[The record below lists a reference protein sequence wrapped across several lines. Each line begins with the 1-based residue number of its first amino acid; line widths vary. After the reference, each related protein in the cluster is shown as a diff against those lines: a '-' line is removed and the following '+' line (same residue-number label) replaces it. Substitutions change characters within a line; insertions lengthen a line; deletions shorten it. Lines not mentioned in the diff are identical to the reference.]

1 MFTHQTSTIAGSG
14 LVGRIVPTQEFFS
27 PVTFDFL
34 WERMGSGE
42 LPYPLKVVSHGETE
56 GQRRMLRDRAEQEI
70 EARGIEG
77 SPIEGW
83 LDLLGRASM
92 TVDALFIPEFQY
104 PPVGAIAASDGKQA
118 VLAVQDREG
127 VRLCSAYPDGLASAV
142 VDLLPQA
149 QRGTEASITLPLDEA
164 LRARPDRTG
173 ALAGRTGGDADGG
186 RKRGGFAE
194 RARDPRE
201 AYSQLIAQPR
211 LRGGQLAANSKDELG
226 YKQRS
231 AVLAWFD
238 TATGRYLST
247 SGSGGDG
254 SEWVTVAPADA
265 KTLRSRLG
273 ELLAGLAR

>member
-1 MFTHQTSTIAGSG
+1 MFTHQTSTIASSE

-34 WERMGSGE
+34 WERMGAGE
-42 LPYPLKVVSHGETE
+42 LPYPLKVTSHGETE

-77 SPIEGW
+77 SPVESW

-92 TVDALFIPEFQY
+92 TVDSLFIPEFQH
-104 PPVGAIAASDGKQA
+104 PPVGVLAASDAKQA
-118 VLAVQDREG
+118 VVVIQDREG
-127 VRLCSAYPDGLASAV
+127 VRLRPAYPDGLASAV

-149 QRGTEASITLPLDEA
+149 QRGTEASISLPLGDA
-164 LRARPDRTG
+164 LQARPDRTG
-173 ALAGRTGGDADGG
+173 ALAGRTGDDDGGG
-186 RKRGGFAE
+186 RKRGAVAD

-211 LRGGQLAANSKDELG
+211 LRGGQLAANSRDELG

-247 SGSGGDG
+247 SGEGGDR

-273 ELLAGLAR
+273 ELLMGVSR